1 MTAGSL
7 PDATLSGTSKYFP
20 ERAMWITYS
29 VASNFV
35 ASHENMKRVF
45 EIFLPDRSRNIYKSR
60 VVFKNL
66 TGGSKILG
74 SPVS

>member
-1 MTAGSL
+1 
-7 PDATLSGTSKYFP
+7 
-20 ERAMWITYS
+20 MWITYS